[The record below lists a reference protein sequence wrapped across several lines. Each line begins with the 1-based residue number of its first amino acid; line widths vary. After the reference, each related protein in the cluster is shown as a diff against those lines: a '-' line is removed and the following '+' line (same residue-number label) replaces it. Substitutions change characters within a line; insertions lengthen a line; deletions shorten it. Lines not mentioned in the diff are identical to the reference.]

1 MHRAGSLL
9 LGTGLALAAAACGS
23 GSTGDFTSYAGGG
36 PASQMH
42 VHDAGSSSGSSS
54 GGGSSG
60 GSSGASSSGGSG
72 GSGGSSGSSS
82 GGADAGVV
90 GNENTTSFTLINTA
104 ITTLPAG
111 AAVNGYDPIKYGAM
125 IDLALVGDQLNI
137 RADPPPVAAIGSIA
151 FALDATYTHTANT
164 APYSLCGDDG
174 PGKFN
179 PCPLTPGKHTLTV
192 TPYPLQDLAGMPYT
206 PTTFEFTVLDSNA
219 TDAGTD

>member
-1 MHRAGSLL
+1 MHRVGTLL
-9 LGTGLALAAAACGS
+9 LGTGLALAGAACGS

-42 VHDAGSSSGSSS
+42 VHDGGSSSGSSS

-72 GSGGSSGSSS
+72 GSSSGS

-90 GNENTTSFTLINTA
+90 GNVNTTSFTLINTA

-125 IDLALVGDQLNI
+125 IDLALVGDQLSI

-174 PGKFN
+174 PGKFK
-179 PCPLTPGKHTLTV
+179 PCTFAPGKHTLTV
-192 TPYPLQDLAGMPYT
+192 TPYPLQDLGGTPYT
-206 PTTFEFTVLDSNA
+206 PTTFEFTVVDSNA

>member
-1 MHRAGSLL
+1 MHRGGSLL
-9 LGTGLALAAAACGS
+9 LGAGLALAAAACGS

-42 VHDAGSSSGSSS
+42 VHDAGSSGSGSSGGSS

-60 GSSGASSSGGSG
+60 SGGSSSGGSG
-72 GSGGSSGSSS
+72 GSSG

-111 AAVNGYDPIKYGAM
+111 AAVNGYDPIKYGST

-137 RADPPPVAAIGSIA
+137 RADPPPVAAIGSMA

-164 APYSLCGDDG
+164 APFSLCGDDG
-174 PGKFN
+174 PGKFK
-179 PCPLTPGKHTLTV
+179 PCTLLPGKHTLTV
-192 TPYPLQDLAGMPYT
+192 TPYPLQDLGGTPYQ
-206 PTTFEFTVLDSNA
+206 PTVFDFIVVDSNA